1 MKVHKYLTRSIKSYR
16 VPFWILATVVVFWG
30 GGGETNAKLDVE
42 IQNEALLFPCAFLV
56 FL

>member
-16 VPFWILATVVVFWG
+16 VPFWILATVVVG
-30 GGGETNAKLDVE
+30 GGGTNAKTDVE

>member
-16 VPFWILATVVVFWG
+16 VPFWILATVVVWG
-30 GGGETNAKLDVE
+30 GGGTNAKTDVE